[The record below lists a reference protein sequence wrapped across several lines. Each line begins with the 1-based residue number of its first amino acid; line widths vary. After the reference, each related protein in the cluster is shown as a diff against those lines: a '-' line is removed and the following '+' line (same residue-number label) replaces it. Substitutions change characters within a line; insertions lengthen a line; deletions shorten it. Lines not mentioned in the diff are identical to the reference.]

1 MTRSEQHCLTIIIS
15 DMVRSIAMGL
25 VRENTA
31 TVTTVSVSMGMGSR
45 DMEEG
50 GVGEERATEFFVN
63 I

>member
-1 MTRSEQHCLTIIIS
+1 
-15 DMVRSIAMGL
+15 MVRSIAMGL

-50 GVGEERATEFFVN
+50 GVGVERATEFFVN